1 MDQTSL
7 PYEKG
12 RPTSQAAAKAG
23 IKRVNGDRF
32 RVLRHIMLQGSH
44 GATDDEIEVAL
55 GLPHTTASARRR
67 GLYLDSEIAFCGETR
82 KTRRGRAANVWV
94 AKALVAELLLTEVK
108 LAPTREEK
116 LDHVLEAARSI
127 VAERRPE
134 YRAAW
139 IEQLKEA
146 LKALDS

>member
-67 GLYLDSEIAFCGETR
+67 GLYLDDEIAFVGETR

-94 AKALVAELLLTEVK
+94 AKILCSELGLDEVR

-116 LDHVLEAARSI
+116 LSDVLEQARAV

-134 YRAAW
+134 HRAGHIAG
-139 IEQLKEA
+139 LASA
-146 LKALDS
+146 LKAFDS